1 MLYRLFPINK
11 IPRSLT
17 LHLAI
22 VVHMYQYRI
31 MSLRTVFIQIGF
43 CCILLMPSALIW
55 AEVVKTYAAA
65 VVSSHPLAMQ
75 AGETVLA
82 QGGNAFDAAA
92 AVTAVL
98 AVVEPYASGL
108 GGGGFWLLHRAKD
121 RRDIMIDGR
130 EMAPGRASST
140 MYLDAAGQ
148 PIKGA
153 SLNGPAAAA
162 IPGTPAALVHIVEKY
177 GRLSLAQNL
186 APAITLAQEGF
197 KLDARFARTLQ
208 HHQEKLLRNPAAA
221 QIFLHKGQAPV
232 AGSLLRQ
239 TQLAETLSSLAKQ
252 GADGFYKGAV
262 ADNMV
267 HSVREAGGVWRHDDL
282 LQYRVIERAPIKFTY
297 RGTKITSASLPSA
310 GGLTLAQ
317 GLNILE
323 NFELAQMNAWNK
335 AHLIAEALRFAY
347 KDRVE
352 LLGDGDFVSVPEQRL
367 LSKDYAR
374 QRAALINMDK
384 AGVSAIANKQV
395 PSSEGAETTHFSIID
410 QAGNRVAAT
419 MSINTFFG
427 SGFVAGNTGVM
438 LNNEMDDFSL
448 GENVPNIFGLYG
460 SQANTIA
467 PGKRPLSSM
476 SPTFVE
482 NDEGILIVGTPG
494 GSRIISM
501 LLLAIIDFVDNV
513 QTDAQQLVSGPRF
526 HHQYL
531 PDQILVEPDAFQ
543 QTWHNQ
549 LQQKGHSVRTASR
562 RWGNMQLIYVDKKNQ
577 QSFIASD
584 PRGSL
589 DTRY

>member
-1 MLYRLFPINK
+1 
-11 IPRSLT
+11 
-17 LHLAI
+17 
-22 VVHMYQYRI
+22 MYQYRI
-31 MSLRTVFIQIGF
+31 MYLRKVFIQIGL
-43 CCILLMPSALIW
+43 CCILLAPSALIW
-55 AEVVKTYAAA
+55 ADNVKTYAAA
-65 VVSSHPLAMQ
+65 VVSSHPLAIQ
-75 AGETVLA
+75 AGETILA
-82 QGGNAFDAAA
+82 QGGNAFDAAV
-92 AVTAVL
+92 AVTAAL

-108 GGGGFWLLHRAKD
+108 GGGGFWLLHRAKN

-130 EMAPGRASST
+130 EMAPGNASST
-140 MYLDAAGQ
+140 MYLDTAGQ

-162 IPGTPAALVHIVEKY
+162 IPGTPAALVHITEKY

-186 APAITLAQEGF
+186 APAITLARAGF

-232 AGSLLRQ
+232 AGTLLRQ
-239 TQLAETLSSLAKQ
+239 TQLASTLSSLAKQ

-267 HSVREAGGVWRHDDL
+267 RSVRQSGGFWRHDDL
-282 LQYRVIERAPIKFTY
+282 LQYRVVERAPIKFTY
-297 RGTKITSASLPSA
+297 RGAQITSASLPSA

-323 NFELAQMNAWNK
+323 HFELAQMNAWNK
-335 AHLIAEALRFAY
+335 AHLIAEVLRFAY

-374 QRAALINMDK
+374 QRAALIKMDK
-384 AGVSAIANKQV
+384 AGASIGVGVNADRL
-395 PSSEGAETTHFSIID
+395 SSEGTETTHFSIID

-427 SGFVAGNTGVM
+427 SGFVAGNTGVV

-448 GENVPNIFGLYG
+448 GKNVPNIFGLYG
-460 SQANTIA
+460 SKANTIA

-501 LLLAIIDFVDNV
+501 LLLAIIDFVDNA

-531 PDQILVEPDAFQ
+531 PDQILVEPDAFNQ
-543 QTWHNQ
+543 IWHNQ
-549 LQQKGHSVRTASR
+549 LQRKGHSVRTAGR

-577 QSFIASD
+577 QSFVASD
-584 PRGSL
+584 PRGSS